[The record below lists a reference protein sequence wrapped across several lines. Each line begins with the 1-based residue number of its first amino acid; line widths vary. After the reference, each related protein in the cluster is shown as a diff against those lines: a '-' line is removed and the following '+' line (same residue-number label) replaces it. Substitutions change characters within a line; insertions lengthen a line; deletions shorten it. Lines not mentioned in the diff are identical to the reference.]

1 MTTDDLWAGRTSDPF
16 VELDCSGQRLFT
28 STVRRSLHPT
38 WNETLEMRFREPP
51 EHLMMRLWDRHLFK
65 SSDPLGFV
73 HVRLIALDCA

>member
-28 STVRRSLHPT
+28 STVRRSLHPI

-73 HVRLIALDCA
+73 HVRLIAPDCA